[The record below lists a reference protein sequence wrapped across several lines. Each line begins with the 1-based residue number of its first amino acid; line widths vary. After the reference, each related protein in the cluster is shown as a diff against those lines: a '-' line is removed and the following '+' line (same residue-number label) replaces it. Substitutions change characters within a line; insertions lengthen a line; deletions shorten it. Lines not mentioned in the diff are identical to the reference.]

1 MSPEPIAS
9 HSVAGAVIRVRIE
22 LVRKAEAIEER
33 PEALVDDLHAGGLIR
48 LTSHPTSPERE
59 QAHHY
64 LLRQR

>member
-1 MSPEPIAS
+1 
-9 HSVAGAVIRVRIE
+9 
-22 LVRKAEAIEER
+22 
-33 PEALVDDLHAGGLIR
+33 LIR